1 MPTSSSAGGTANLFE
16 SIPDPVFKA
25 YCEQFD
31 TNHDGILTQEEAA
44 AANEIIVPDMGIA
57 SLEGLD
63 YFSGITRLVCNN
75 NQLTTLCTAYNPL
88 LVELVCNDN
97 QLTELLLTKG
107 ISGGD
112 ELTTLSCQNNQLSK
126 LSVAG
131 CKKLTTVNCQN
142 NLLTDLNTHWA
153 YALSR
158 VNCSNNKLT
167 GLSFYQVDEIAI
179 LNCSNNELTS
189 LSVAGKKLLTSL
201 MCSDN
206 PMTSLDISGCTSLV
220 GVMAYANRLTE
231 LGCVRHGQS
240 RDLQP
245 LLRQPDLRRHDR
257 TDPYAHPARRAESAL
272 ECHHERL
279 LDEHRRRPGRLTPQA
294 LRRSRPGM
302 RGGFVF
308 HAEKRLSSRAAA
320 RRCHFTRQAA
330 GWSTEW
336 GNFPHLCTGFPH
348 SVLRT
353 KSITRCKQA
362 G

>member
-1 MPTSSSAGGTANLFE
+1 MCYANRMTELDASTMSSPDDYSLGCGVQTSDGTTPQTLTLTLRDEQKPHWQYFMVPYEEMNANVELAGGTANLFE

-97 QLTELLLTKG
+97 QLTELILQKG
-107 ISGGD
+107 LSGGD

-142 NLLTDLNTHWA
+142 NLITEFNMHWA

-158 VNCSNNKLT
+158 INCSNNKLT

-206 PMTSLDISGCTSLV
+206 PMTSLDISGCTSLI

-231 LGCVRHGQS
+231 LDASDMANPETFNLFCGNQTSDGTTAQT
-240 RDLQP
+240 LT
-245 LLRQPDLRRHDR
+245 LTLREEQK
-257 TDPYAHPARRAESAL
+257 AHWNATMK
-272 ECHHERL
+272 
-279 LDEHRRRPGRLTPQA
+279 D
-294 LRRSRPGM
+294 
-302 RGGFVF
+302 
-308 HAEKRLSSRAAA
+308 SSM
-320 RRCHFTRQAA
+320 
-330 GWSTEW
+330 
-336 GNFPHLCTGFPH
+336 NTGV
-348 SVLRT
+348 VL
-353 KSITRCKQA
+353 A
-362 G
+362 D